1 MEGITMS
8 GRSGLLGRLAGL
20 LRGGLASFVRERE
33 QRSPGAVYERAI
45 AQRLVQYGELKDAV
59 AGILYTRNKL
69 EGEIVGRREELAHL
83 AAMVKRALQRADDE
97 DALAAIER
105 RQALLAEVERAEQEL
120 VALRDEAEEAKGSLV
135 RFREEIRA
143 LERERGRALALL
155 ASARARRRVHAV
167 LEGLAV
173 DADLRALESVREH
186 VARTTLEPELAAEGE
201 LQIRLRR
208 LRDEARS
215 ETARRE
221 LAELKSE
228 RAARLGASAGGAPA
242 AGAEGARSEA

>member
-1 MEGITMS
+1 MS
-8 GRSGLLGRLAGL
+8 RESGLLARLAGL
-20 LRGGLASFVRERE
+20 LRGALAGFVRERE

-45 AQRLVQYGELKDAV
+45 AERLARYGELKDAV

-69 EGEIVGRREELAHL
+69 AGEIVGRREELAHL
-83 AAMVKRALQRADDE
+83 AEWVQRALQRGDDG

-105 RQALLAEVERAEQEL
+105 RQDLLAEVERAEQEL
-120 VALRDEAEEAKGSLV
+120 AALRGEAEQAKDGLV

-143 LERERGRALALL
+143 LERERARALALL
-155 ASARARRRVHAV
+155 ASARARRRVHTV
-167 LEGLAV
+167 LDGLAL
-173 DADLRALESVREH
+173 DADLRALEAVREH
-186 VARTTLEPELAAEGE
+186 VARAALEPELAAEGE
-201 LQIRLRR
+201 LQSRLRR

-228 RAARLGASAGGAPA
+228 RAARLGASAGSSAPA
-242 AGAEGARSEA
+242 A